1 MKIKWIIT
9 AGLVASY
16 GMAQAAIIYSGNNQ
30 DVVFSG
36 SFMSQTINIAGDTG
50 STWDDLGIS
59 FMAMDMGN
67 GDYIDVNSS
76 GIGALRAYSGDYL
89 QNLSEGTTI
98 SSTLTYDIDDRVLFG
113 YTYNAADDEET
124 TSGNFYTTGTT
135 TGYIG
140 LQFNNGEDTYYGW
153 AQVTAANCNNRS
165 SASLTVHDW
174 AYNNVD
180 GELITAGAVPE
191 PATAL
196 SLMLGGLVVAGYRR
210 IRKRY
215 GL

>member
-9 AGLVASY
+9 AGLVASC

-59 FMAMDMGN
+59 FMAMDMGT
-67 GDYIDVNSS
+67 GDWIDVHSS

-98 SSTLTYDIDDRVLFG
+98 SSTLTYDANGRIFFG
-113 YTYNAADDEET
+113 YTYNVEFGEE

-153 AQVTAANCNNRS
+153 AQVTAANCNDIS

>member
-1 MKIKWIIT
+1 MKTKSKWIIT
-9 AGLVASY
+9 AGLVATC
-16 GMAQAAIIYSGNNQ
+16 GMAQAAIVYSGNNQ

-36 SFMSQTINIAGDTG
+36 SYMSQTINIAGDTG
-50 STWDDLGIS
+50 STWDDLNIE
-59 FMAMDMGN
+59 FIAMDIGN
-67 GDYIDVNSS
+67 AVWNTASTASPGS
-76 GIGALRAYSGDYL
+76 LQAYSGDYL

-98 SSTLTYDIDDRVLFG
+98 SSTLTYDAEGGSFFSYSDPDD
-113 YTYNAADDEET
+113 YEET

-140 LQFNNGEDTYYGW
+140 LQLNNGDDTYYGW
-153 AQVTAANCNNRS
+153 AQVTAANCNNFS

-191 PATAL
+191 PATAGL
-196 SLMLGGLVVAGYRR
+196 LGISALALYGIRR
-210 IRKRY
+210 IY
-215 GL
+215 GRV